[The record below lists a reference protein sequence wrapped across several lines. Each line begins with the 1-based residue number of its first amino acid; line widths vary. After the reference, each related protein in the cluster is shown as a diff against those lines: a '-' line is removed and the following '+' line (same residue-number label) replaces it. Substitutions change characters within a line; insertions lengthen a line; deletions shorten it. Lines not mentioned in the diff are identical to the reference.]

1 MRNTKVLNKM
11 KILGLLLLITT
22 GCLRLSAAN
31 LPDFVVTD
39 ILRDKDSFI
48 CIKIQNLSPVDTD
61 LSLITPETKEKIF
74 LTIFINN
81 TKRSEYKLKYMDMKL
96 FKQRGSI
103 LFRTNFRLQQGPEL
117 RVKAHINPQ
126 NIIQEINSINN
137 TFEKKMSPDKK

>member
-1 MRNTKVLNKM
+1 M
-11 KILGLLLLITT
+11 KIIGLLLFIIT

-31 LPDFVVTD
+31 LPDFAVMD
-39 ILRDKDSFI
+39 ILKDKDNFI
-48 CIKIQNLSPVDTD
+48 CIKIQNLSPFDTD
-61 LSLITPETKEKIF
+61 PSLITPETKEKIF
-74 LTIFINN
+74 LAIYINN

-96 FKQRGSI
+96 FKQRSSI

-126 NIIQEINSINN
+126 NILKEINSINN